1 MKRLLFVFTSI
12 FFISHSS
19 FANVPL
25 EECFDL
31 YHNTKEEYKDISP
44 AWAEMMLQS
53 GHLKGIRFFGDFG
66 SIEHPEFKPHP
77 AFNIEADTLKFN
89 APQDAISALLEY
101 LFPSSNGQVLAI
113 NQRQNDPLGQLSKKH
128 NLPLVNNLVKAI
140 YYYKTNPDILKQ
152 MLIDELTFVHQE
164 EIKKINS

>member
-12 FFISHSS
+12 FFISHSP

-44 AWAEMMLQS
+44 AWAEIMLQS
-53 GHLKGIRFFGDFG
+53 GHFKGIRFFGDF
-66 SIEHPEFKPHP
+66 SSKENPEFKPHP
-77 AFNIEADTLKFN
+77 AFNIVVDTLKLN
-89 APQDAISALLEY
+89 APQDAISTLLQY
-101 LFPSSNGQVLAI
+101 LFPSPNGQVLAI

-128 NLPLVNNLVKAI
+128 NLPLVNNLIEA
-140 YYYKTNPDILKQ
+140 
-152 MLIDELTFVHQE
+152 
-164 EIKKINS
+164 